1 MGTKLA
7 PSCAN
12 LFMGDL
18 EHQLLELG
26 KPYIH
31 MWKRFI
37 DDIFLKWT
45 GSRQQLDELMGKL
58 ILTTGPSNSHPK
70 LATMKSHF

>member
-1 MGTKLA
+1 MGTKMA
-7 PSCAN
+7 PSYAN

-18 EHQLLELG
+18 ELQLPELG

-37 DDIFLKWT
+37 DNIFLIWT
-45 GSRQQLDELMGKL
+45 DSQQQLDE
-58 ILTTGPSNSHPK
+58 N
-70 LATMKSHF
+70 